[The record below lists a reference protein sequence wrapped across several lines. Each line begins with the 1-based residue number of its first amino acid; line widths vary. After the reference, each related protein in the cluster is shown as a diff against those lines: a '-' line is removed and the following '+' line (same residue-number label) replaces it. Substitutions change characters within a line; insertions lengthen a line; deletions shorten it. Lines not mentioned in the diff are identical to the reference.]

1 MRMILFDKM
10 DSHNDHVNS
19 VPNNAMMTTTV
30 HLNHNFKEN
39 PVRGRHCDGVRD
51 GFLCCS

>member
-1 MRMILFDKM
+1 
-10 DSHNDHVNS
+10 
-19 VPNNAMMTTTV
+19 MMTTTV

-51 GFLCCS
+51 GFLVVVVLRDVPLAICCGSNFLQYLTS